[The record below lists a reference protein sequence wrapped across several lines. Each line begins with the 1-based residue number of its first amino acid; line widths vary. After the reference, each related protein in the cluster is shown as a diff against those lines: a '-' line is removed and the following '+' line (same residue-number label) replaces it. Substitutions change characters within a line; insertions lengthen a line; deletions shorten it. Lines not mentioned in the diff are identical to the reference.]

1 MAPSVSPSEHVL
13 HPEKTSSVRVPNS
26 SQRADFGDS
35 GLFSYF
41 EIAVLV
47 DQNATLVA
55 LEGGGSVTPLHHI
68 KKYIIML
75 I

>member
-41 EIAVLV
+41 EIAVFFGLQKKSSV
-47 DQNATLVA
+47 VVRITQLVA
-55 LEGGGSVTPLHHI
+55 HACFAVGVG
-68 KKYIIML
+68 
-75 I
+75 